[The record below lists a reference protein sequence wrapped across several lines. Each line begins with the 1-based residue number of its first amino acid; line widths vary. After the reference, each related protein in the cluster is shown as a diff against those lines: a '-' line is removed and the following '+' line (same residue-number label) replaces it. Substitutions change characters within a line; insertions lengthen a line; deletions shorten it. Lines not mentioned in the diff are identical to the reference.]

1 MGTQSSPSLVFHW
14 CSMSSVNRGAIRFEF
29 AVVMLATVFAVAG
42 PARGAD
48 QRFMLGESIYVGPDE
63 TLEEATCVACSIHIE
78 GVVKDSA
85 ILILGRLVNEGTIEG
100 DAVVI
105 AGSLESD
112 GSVKGNSL
120 VVAGNM
126 VLRGSV
132 EGDAVTVMGD
142 LRVEDP
148 SVAIAGSAVTI
159 LGNQTGVSPDSV
171 GGSVQTHGGDRVGR
185 LMLSGAIA
193 ALLVSILGIF
203 ATLITLNWLVFLVIG
218 KQRLETI
225 ADTFTGNSP
234 TCFLLG
240 LATCFALGV
249 VGLIVAMLLPVSL
262 PIVLVFVVVSLVG
275 FSGITY
281 GIGRNLFASLKP
293 LLAAQAAAAVIIAI
307 QLLPI
312 VGWLVMVVLWNVG
325 IGAAVLS
332 GFGSATDW
340 LTARAEGRSPS

>member
-1 MGTQSSPSLVFHW
+1 
-14 CSMSSVNRGAIRFEF
+14 MSSVNRGAIRF
-29 AVVMLATVFAVAG
+29 VIVLVMLAAVFALAG

-48 QRFMLGESIYVGPDE
+48 QRFMLGESIHVGPGE
-63 TLEEATCVACSIHIE
+63 TLQEATCVACSIHIE
-78 GVVKDSA
+78 GVVRDSA

-100 DAVVI
+100 NAVVI

-112 GSVKGNSL
+112 GSVEGNSL
-120 VVAGNM
+120 VVAGDM

-132 EGDAVTVMGD
+132 DGDAVTVMGD
-142 LRVEDP
+142 LQVEDP
-148 SVAIAGSAVTI
+148 SIAIGGDAVTI
-159 LGNQTGVSPDSV
+159 LGNQTGVTPNSV
-171 GGSVQTHGGDRVGR
+171 GGSVQIHGGDRVGR
-185 LMLSGAIA
+185 LVLSGAIVV
-193 ALLVSILGIF
+193 LVVCVLGIL
-203 ATLITLNWLVFLVIG
+203 ATFITLNWLVFLVLG
-218 KQRLETI
+218 NQRLETI
-225 ADTFTGNSP
+225 ANTFIGNSP

-262 PIVLVFVVVSLVG
+262 PIVLVFVVVSVVG
-275 FSGITY
+275 FSGMTY

-307 QLLPI
+307 QLVPI

-340 LTARAEGRSPS
+340 LTARAEGRSPSQKAPT